1 MEKIKFRILVK
12 MENVKTFSDSDSKG
26 VGGFSEAY
34 VSFSNKTADNF
45 SLKIWGMFPRSD
57 LKADPVS

>member
-12 MENVKTFSDSDSKG
+12 MENVKTFSDCDSKR

-34 VSFSNKTADNF
+34 VSFFK
-45 SLKIWGMFPRSD
+45 
-57 LKADPVS
+57 